1 MVIPGMVFSPSANYV
16 QPPAAG
22 YGIRLPGATSGAVG
36 LNPAAAAGSTNFT
49 LPPSTVAGGV
59 MTDVAG
65 NGVLTM
71 AAPAGSADNFARA
84 MSILGAFS

>member
-1 MVIPGMVFSPSANYV
+1 MVIPGMVFSPTANYV
-16 QPPAAG
+16 QPPVAG
-22 YGIRLPGATSGAVG
+22 YGIRLPGATSGAASIK
-36 LNPAAAAGSTNFT
+36 PAAVAGSVEFT

-71 AAPAGSADNFARA
+71 AAPASSADNFARTMA
-84 MSILGAFS
+84 FLGAFS